1 MASPTLDP
9 QPDDH
14 ITDHLRETLANLSSK
29 ATNKQQRV
37 LRQLDHNGTNPIIP
51 LLHWMAEELA
61 VSHRLLASCSD
72 ISDKHL
78 HKDEGP
84 DEQTFEHA
92 IHYHQ
97 EISPR
102 LREQVLQFSH
112 GRLGEGQEM
121 LQAAS
126 RIDRRREACTE
137 ELRQRL
143 LREKSIVSRLRAQRQ
158 VHGQELARAREVVSQ
173 LQAERQMHS
182 VEGVQAREVACQL
195 RETVR
200 VQDAQILVTRSK
212 INDLRRER
220 DDHQRAA
227 QEAEQ
232 IAEETCAESLEEVR
246 IVMQR
251 AVEAEKRAGALEVEN
266 KGLVGALEESRR
278 EQDVAESTCWHLR
291 KRLGRVNGRFA
302 RIVKQAEGLRTE
314 NATLEAAHE
323 RQSADLRRTGKQAQ
337 SLRKENAELK
347 HTLKCQHADFQRAGK
362 QVEGLKRENEV
373 WKGAVKQ
380 QLADSSRAGQQT
392 EWLQAEIETLKGAL
406 EQREGNEWTAGK
418 QVEGLRSE
426 NATLKEALQRQHAA
440 ARIAR
445 DDLFVTQA
453 RREILEKESSGHVQ
467 AARLLQDSFT
477 KACQEHSNA
486 RQELTLLKRHIA
498 ASYKEKTAT
507 EQQTSQLHAELDW
520 ARARLREQDAQAAR
534 QYQDLCAEKGRA
546 VEVEESKIIE
556 LRNARDALLD
566 KKVEVGREK
575 ARTAALE
582 HSSDH
587 LRELLEQS
595 TQEVKEHADRI
606 EQLQAQHAELMA
618 ELRQVHRERDEQAE
632 ALVAWPAQLT
642 ACERQRDEA
651 LGSAAEQKVQAHDTA
666 TGLKM
671 ELARLRIR
679 NEGFRSDVV
688 QARAVSKLFFKL
700 WRRKGEEWVVERS
713 SLDDQLG
720 LSRQA
725 EEALRRECREIT
737 SEVVRWKRLAEGL
750 SERMVVL
757 EEEMEG
763 LREAADGERVGREE
777 TESGGERATA
787 GLVAAEKEYEILKIG
802 LAAAEKQRDEAKAR
816 IDELMGELTQQA
828 SQHKQDL
835 VRVADEATAKK
846 PRANSQHTVQ
856 QPVQQIAGLAAEVQ
870 SLQQAVEDLLTARR
884 AVEAGYL
891 ASNACVEGAV
901 KVAPKALKKDP
912 DASTE
917 GLEVHMR
924 QRNEIMSEVRQEVA
938 TAEPARHDAETEC
951 EQLAS
956 RLADTERRLSDMDT
970 QRRLLIEEL
979 QSARESQHNDVRAQL
994 TPEDLPE
1001 GTQCATPAQTLSP
1014 QPGENPG
1021 VDLDFEVDDTA
1032 STSSDGDNIFVAP
1045 RRTSTKTP
1053 LGYLKRKKGEACL
1066 GCRQHH
1072 KGCKGGDPCDSCL
1085 RAKRVCL
1092 PQGYQH
1098 VRLEAGGEDG
1108 WEGALASDEAASP
1121 CATTQA
1127 ALGSLDEVALAA
1139 TSSVLAPEGNVDTPV
1154 PAHLEVTA
1162 REGSSQRDT
1171 TTAVMSTALSVPGS
1185 NGHTRILTLDT
1196 AVDDAQVWKMQETS
1210 RTHTLQMLVPAYR
1223 SDDDEIVVE
1232 RPPAPRARLPLFI
1245 PLPPTVGS

>member
-1 MASPTLDP
+1 MASATLDS
-9 QPDDH
+9 QPDDYM
-14 ITDHLRETLANLSSK
+14 TNHLRETLASLSFK
-29 ATNKQQRV
+29 ATNKRQRV
-37 LRQLDHNGTNPIIP
+37 LRQLDHNGNNPLVT
-51 LLHWMAEELA
+51 LLNWMAEELA
-61 VSHRLLASCSD
+61 VSHQLLASCSA
-72 ISDKHL
+72 ICDKHL
-78 HKDEGP
+78 HKDEGA

-102 LREQVLQFSH
+102 LREEVLQFSH
-112 GRLGEGQEM
+112 GRQRESQEM

-126 RIDRRREACTE
+126 RLDRRREACTE
-137 ELRQRL
+137 KLRQQL
-143 LREKSIVSRLRAQRQ
+143 LQEKSIVSRLRAQRQ
-158 VHGQELARAREVVSQ
+158 VHGRELARAREVVSQ

-220 DDHQRAA
+220 DDHERAA

-246 IVMQR
+246 IAMQR
-251 AVEAEKRAGALEVEN
+251 AVEAEKRTGELEMEN

-278 EQDVAESTCWHLR
+278 EQDVAESACWHLR
-291 KRLGRVNGRFA
+291 KRLGGVNGRFG
-302 RIVKQAEGLRTE
+302 RIVKQAEGLRTG

-323 RQSADLRRTGKQAQ
+323 RQSADLRRSGKQAQ

-347 HTLKCQHADFQRAGK
+347 HTLKCQHADCQRAGK
-362 QVEGLKRENEV
+362 QVDWLKRENEV

-392 EWLQAEIETLKGAL
+392 ECLQAEIETLKGAL
-406 EQREGNEWTAGK
+406 EQQEGNEWTAGK
-418 QVEGLRSE
+418 QVKGMRTE

-445 DDLFVTQA
+445 DDLFATQA
-453 RREILEKESSGHVQ
+453 RRDALEKESSGHLQ
-467 AARLLQDSFT
+467 AARLLQDSLT
-477 KACQEHSNA
+477 KARQEHSNA

-498 ASYKEKTAT
+498 ALYMEKTAA

-520 ARARLREQDAQAAR
+520 ARARLRDQDAQAAR
-534 QYQDLCAEKGRA
+534 QYQDLCTERGGA
-546 VEVEESKIIE
+546 VEVVQGKVIE
-556 LRNARDALLD
+556 LRKARDALLD
-566 KKVEVGREK
+566 KRVEVRREK

-582 HSSDH
+582 RSSDH

-606 EQLQAQHAELMA
+606 ERLQAQHAELVA
-618 ELRQVHRERDEQAE
+618 ELGQVQCERDEQAD
-632 ALVAWPAQLT
+632 ALVAWPAQLA

-651 LGSAAEQKVQAHDTA
+651 VKSTAEQKVQAHVTA

-688 QARAVSKLFFKL
+688 QARAVSKLFFRL
-700 WRRKGEEWVVERS
+700 WRRKGEKWVVDRS
-713 SLDDQLG
+713 GLDDQLG

-725 EEALRRECREIT
+725 EEVLRRECRE
-737 SEVVRWKRLAEGL
+737 SKGEVVRWKRLAEGL

-757 EEEMEG
+757 EEEVEG
-763 LREAADGERVGREE
+763 LREAADGGRMGRGEA
-777 TESGGERATA
+777 ESGGERAMA
-787 GLVAAEKEYEILKIG
+787 GPVAAEKEYEELKTG

-816 IDELMGELTQQA
+816 VDELMGELTQQA

-835 VRVADEATAKK
+835 IRIADEATAKK
-846 PRANSQHTVQ
+846 PPANSQHTVQ
-856 QPVQQIAGLAAEVQ
+856 QPVEQIAGLAAEVQ
-870 SLQQAVEDLLTARR
+870 SLQQAVESLLTARR
-884 AVEAGYL
+884 ASEAGSP
-891 ASNACVEGAV
+891 APNACVDGAV
-901 KVAPKALKKDP
+901 KVAPEALKKEP
-912 DASTE
+912 DASKE
-917 GLEVHMR
+917 GLEGQIR
-924 QRNEIMSEVRQEVA
+924 QLNETMSEVGQEVD

-956 RLADTERRLSDMDT
+956 RLADTERRLGDTDT
-970 QRRLLIEEL
+970 QRRLLVEEL
-979 QSARESQHNDVRAQL
+979 QFAREAQLHDVHAQL

-1021 VDLDFEVDDTA
+1021 VDLDFEGDDTA
-1032 STSSDGDNIFVAP
+1032 STSSDSDNIFVAP

-1092 PQGYQH
+1092 PQGYQR
-1098 VRLEAGGEDG
+1098 VRLEAGVEDG
-1108 WEGALASDEAASP
+1108 WEGVLVSDEASSP
-1121 CATTQA
+1121 FATSQVA
-1127 ALGSLDEVALAA
+1127 VESLDEVVLAA
-1139 TSSVLAPEGNVDTPV
+1139 TPSVLAPEGNGDTPV
-1154 PAHLEVTA
+1154 HALLEVTA
-1162 REGSSQRDT
+1162 REGSVLQDT
-1171 TTAVMSTALSVPGS
+1171 TALVTSTTLSVPGLKE
-1185 NGHTRILTLDT
+1185 HTRTLALDT
-1196 AVDDAQVWKMQETS
+1196 AVDDVQVWDMQEAAD
-1210 RTHTLQMLVPAYR
+1210 Q

-1232 RPPAPRARLPLFI
+1232 RPPAPRAQMPLFI
-1245 PLPPTVGS
+1245 PLPPTVSS